1 MDRNTKGQFI
11 KGMTPWNKSQLI
23 EKICEFCGKKFK
35 VKPYRK
41 ETARFCSYYCM
52 GKITGFKK
60 GKPALNPFPKGHK
73 INLGRKLTKEHRR
86 KLSEVHKE
94 KIPWNKG
101 KKLSQKIRK
110 NMSKA
115 VRNRYKNGEIF
126 GFQKGKS
133 HIFWKG
139 GISSEPYPFEWD
151 NIKKKIRRR
160 DNNICQICGKRGQ
173 PVHHI
178 DYNKKNCDFQ
188 NLITLCFRCNSKV
201 NFNRKYWINYFQNKL
216 CVN

>member
-73 INLGRKLTKEHRR
+73 INLGRKLTKEHIEKCKHIGETNCRAVLKNNQAIEIKI
-86 KLSEVHKE
+86 KL
-94 KIPWNKG
+94 
-101 KKLSQKIRK
+101 
-110 NMSKA
+110 
-115 VRNRYKNGEIF
+115 KNGVTIKNIMNEYNI
-126 GFQKGKS
+126 S
-133 HIFWKG
+133 HAAVYGIATNRTWKHL
-139 GISSEPYPFEWD
+139 
-151 NIKKKIRRR
+151 N
-160 DNNICQICGKRGQ
+160 
-173 PVHHI
+173 V
-178 DYNKKNCDFQ
+178 
-188 NLITLCFRCNSKV
+188 
-201 NFNRKYWINYFQNKL
+201 
-216 CVN
+216 